1 MSAFAQVEQ
10 RVKEIVEAAVGVLYR
25 KNKEQD
31 ERLKSIETR
40 LEALESVPAPSPSSS
55 SAAKSRPTVAAKARS
70 AKAGE

>member
-40 LEALESVPAPSPSSS
+40 LEALESVPEPS
-55 SAAKSRPTVAAKARS
+55 SAAKSSRPTVAAKARS

>member
-1 MSAFAQVEQ
+1 MSAFAQIEQ

-31 ERLKSIETR
+31 ERLTSIETR
-40 LEALESVPAPSPSSS
+40 LEALESVPAPS
-55 SAAKSRPTVAAKARS
+55 SAPKRSTPTVAAKARS

>member
-1 MSAFAQVEQ
+1 MSAFAQIEQ
-10 RVKEIVEAAVGVLYR
+10 RVRELVDAALDVLYR

-40 LEALESVPAPSPSSS
+40 LEALESVPAPSSSS
-55 SAAKSRPTVAAKARS
+55 TPKRSTPTVAAKARS